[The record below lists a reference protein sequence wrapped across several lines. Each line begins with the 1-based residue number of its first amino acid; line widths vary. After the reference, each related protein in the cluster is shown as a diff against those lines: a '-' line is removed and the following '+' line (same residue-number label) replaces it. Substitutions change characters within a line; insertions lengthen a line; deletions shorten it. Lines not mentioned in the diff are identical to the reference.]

1 MFVYK
6 HILAAVDYTSE
17 ARLVLQQAR
26 SLAERYGADLTLLHV
41 VELMPVV
48 GGIEAFSYVDL
59 YADQPELFKRAE
71 DDLKKLAMAEQ
82 LTDVKLKILT
92 GVPKVEIT
100 AYARDNGIDLIVV
113 GSHGRHG
120 ISLILGST
128 ANAVLHYAKCDVL
141 AVRV

>member
-1 MFVYK
+1 MFEYN
-6 HILAAVDYTSE
+6 HILAAVDYTVE
-17 ARLVLQQAR
+17 ARLVLQHAR

-48 GGIEAFSYVDL
+48 GGIESFSYVDL
-59 YADQPELFKRAE
+59 YADQPELIERAE
-71 DDLKKLAMAEQ
+71 NDLKKLAAEEQ
-82 LTDVKLKILT
+82 LSGTNLKILT

-100 AYARDNGIDLIVV
+100 AYARDNDIDLIVV

-128 ANAVLHYAKCDVL
+128 ANAVLHHAKCDVL

>member
-1 MFVYK
+1 MSEYQ
-6 HILAAVDYTSE
+6 HILAAVDYSAE
-17 ARLVLQQAR
+17 ARRVLQHAR
-26 SLAERYGADLTLLHV
+26 SLADHYDAELTLLHV

-48 GGIEAFSYVDL
+48 GGVESFSYVDL
-59 YADQPELFKRAE
+59 YADQPELLERAR
-71 DDLKKLAMAEQ
+71 DDLKKLAEQ
-82 LTDVKLKILT
+82 EQMSGVNLKILT

-100 AYARDNGIDLIVV
+100 AYAGANAIDLIVI

-128 ANAVLHYAKCDVL
+128 ANAVLHHAQCDVL